1 MKTEIKLKLK
11 QDINKTDVSEYP
23 NFSSE
28 WENPDPQ
35 FLEDQFDELNI
46 TKLESTISQVKVYEQ
61 DIFFVREME
70 WTLLFEVN
78 SISDLK
84 EYLSEEFVMTNDQFD
99 TQRFISIFAGNLEE
113 IEVEA
118 EEAEEDEL
126 GDVVYLEVNETEI
139 SGEIIFT

>member
-1 MKTEIKLKLK
+1 
-11 QDINKTDVSEYP
+11 
-23 NFSSE
+23 
-28 WENPDPQ
+28 
-35 FLEDQFDELNI
+35 
-46 TKLESTISQVKVYEQ
+46 
-61 DIFFVREME
+61 ME

-78 SISDLK
+78 SIIDLK

-99 TQRFISIFAGNLEE
+99 AQRFISIFAGNLEE

>member
-1 MKTEIKLKLK
+1 
-11 QDINKTDVSEYP
+11 
-23 NFSSE
+23 
-28 WENPDPQ
+28 
-35 FLEDQFDELNI
+35 
-46 TKLESTISQVKVYEQ
+46 
-61 DIFFVREME
+61 ME

-99 TQRFISIFAGNLEE
+99 AQRFISIFAGNLEE

>member
-1 MKTEIKLKLK
+1 MKTKIKLKLK
-11 QDINKTDVSEYP
+11 QDINQTYVSEYP
-23 NFSSE
+23 NFYSE

-46 TKLESTISQVKVYEQ
+46 TKLKSSVTQVKVYEQ

-99 TQRFISIFAGNLEE
+99 AQRFISIFAGNLEE
-113 IEVEA
+113 
-118 EEAEEDEL
+118 
-126 GDVVYLEVNETEI
+126 NR
-139 SGEIIFT
+139 S